1 MARRRERLVSY
12 PVSFVVAK
20 HFMKII
26 RIFPSSPLS
35 LMFML
40 ITEVAMPV
48 SNLHQLDI
56 NRLIEHV
63 LSTTTTIMSSASPPS
78 SPLPPSDHHNNG
90 ATISSTSNENFE
102 SHLLQQKRWRRPTNN
117 NNDNDSSFLTSKMLL
132 RILGGMLFL
141 WGLSSLYL
149 GSYYHVQ
156 HQDFTTTVH
165 KMQQNKDDFIRRG
178 DKAKATA
185 TRTSDSTKQRT
196 DIDNAAPS
204 TIIHETEVF
213 KSVIERVK
221 RTEEQCNNVPEHHV
235 DTLTKSLLP
244 ATDLP
249 PLPEGG
255 VAVALERW
263 LNNHDNQR
271 SSEEE
276 ATTNNDDDV
285 YPTCYIPPPKS
296 CDVSTYT
303 LVIMSHTTERLEA
316 FMDPLADMVNSW
328 PGLNEII
335 IVWNSPR
342 TTLTSVSDEKQRQ
355 YAIKLLSWD
364 TDPNHPLRI
373 FFSLEEGLANNLLNR
388 YHPKIH
394 PKNEAVFYFDDDGP
408 FFSKEAMV
416 DSGFEMWKRNS
427 NVQVGAFPR
436 NIRYLS
442 KRMKDAGKKGL
453 MESIDIVTNNVHGD
467 SGATYPPFTP
477 FCRNATGDHVEYN
490 YFTFPDYNAH
500 MLLPSGSILHRNY
513 LCFIWHPAFEEL
525 RTWVVHHKTMPDDMT
540 VSTLVSHLSGRAPR
554 TVPQKIST
562 FNTRRRLTE
571 DSSEYY
577 SDISANDAPIPNQSH
592 RRLLWKNPNWAKWRE
607 EAINSI
613 LNYFGSIHPGTVGW
627 CAGTKYSQ
635 DHHKHHY
642 ECKPEIPSLN
652 MIPWLNEGVGFDHCP
667 PNDRVT
673 DIIKETEKQ
682 MQKIME
688 EDKMVSFCGEC
699 KYKNFISCTDRAK
712 YLIEKYNNNPVEAK
726 KNTIKD
732 DENCKKK

>member
-1 MARRRERLVSY
+1 
-12 PVSFVVAK
+12 
-20 HFMKII
+20 
-26 RIFPSSPLS
+26 
-35 LMFML
+35 
-40 ITEVAMPV
+40 
-48 SNLHQLDI
+48 
-56 NRLIEHV
+56 
-63 LSTTTTIMSSASPPS
+63 MSSTSPPS
-78 SPLPPSDHHNNG
+78 SPKSTAKNGGGAISNVMNQNN
-90 ATISSTSNENFE
+90 E
-102 SHLLQQKRWRRPTNN
+102 SHLHRRRRQQQQNE
-117 NNDNDSSFLTSKMLL
+117 SSSSFDGFLTSKLLL
-132 RILGGMLFL
+132 RILGVLLFL
-141 WGLSSLYL
+141 CVLSSLYL
-149 GSYYHVQ
+149 GSYYHVH
-156 HQDFTTTVH
+156 HQDYAKATEM
-165 KMQQNKDDFIRRG
+165 KQKKDDFIRRG
-178 DKAKATA
+178 GDKATTA
-185 TRTSDSTKQRT
+185 ITISDEDSNTITET
-196 DIDNAAPS
+196 DSKEPS
-204 TIIHETEVF
+204 AIHEKVVF
-213 KSVIERVK
+213 ESIIERVK
-221 RTEEQCNNVPEHHV
+221 WTGEQCNSVPEHHV
-235 DTLTKSLLP
+235 DTLTTSLKK

-255 VAVALERW
+255 VAVALKKW
-263 LNNHDNQR
+263 LDSEHDNNN
-271 SSEEE
+271 
-276 ATTNNDDDV
+276 NNDNDV
-285 YPTCYIPPPKS
+285 YPICYLPPPKS
-296 CDVSTYT
+296 CDVTSYT

-328 PGLNEII
+328 PGLTEII

-342 TTLTSVSDEKQRQ
+342 TTLTSVNDKKQQQ

-388 YHPKIH
+388 YHPKIQ

-416 DSGFEMWKRNS
+416 DSGLEMWKRNS

-442 KRMKDAGKKGL
+442 KRMKEAGKKGL
-453 MESIDIVTNNVHGD
+453 MDSIDIVTNNVHGD

-500 MLLPSGSILHRNY
+500 MLLPSGSILHRNF

-554 TVPQKIST
+554 TVPQKINS
-562 FNTRRRLTE
+562 FNSGRRLTE

-577 SDISANDAPIPNQSH
+577 YDTSANDAPIPNQSH

-613 LNYFGSIHPGTVGW
+613 LNYFGAIHPGTVGW

-642 ECKPEIPSLN
+642 ECKPETPSLN
-652 MIPWLNEGVGFDHCP
+652 MIPWLNEGGVGFDHCP
-667 PNDRVT
+667 PNDRVANT
-673 DIIKETEKQ
+673 IKRTEWQ

-688 EDKMVSFCGEC
+688 EDKLVSFCGEC
-699 KYKNFISCTDRAK
+699 KYKNFISCSDRAK
-712 YLIEKYNNNPVEAK
+712 YLIDTYDNNPVEAK

-732 DENCKKK
+732 DENCRKK

>member
-1 MARRRERLVSY
+1 
-12 PVSFVVAK
+12 
-20 HFMKII
+20 
-26 RIFPSSPLS
+26 
-35 LMFML
+35 
-40 ITEVAMPV
+40 
-48 SNLHQLDI
+48 
-56 NRLIEHV
+56 
-63 LSTTTTIMSSASPPS
+63 MSSASPPS
-78 SPLPPSDHHNNG
+78 SPKSSDKNG
-90 ATISSTSNENFE
+90 GAISNVMNQNSE
-102 SHLLQQKRWRRPTNN
+102 SHLHRRRRQQQNE
-117 NNDNDSSFLTSKMLL
+117 SSSSFSSLDGFLTSKLLL
-132 RILGGMLFL
+132 RILGVLLFL
-141 WGLSSLYL
+141 CVLSSLYV
-149 GSYYHVQ
+149 GSYYHVH
-156 HQDFTTTVH
+156 HQDYTKATEL
-165 KMQQNKDDFIRRG
+165 KQKKDDFIRRG
-178 DKAKATA
+178 DKATTA
-185 TRTSDSTKQRT
+185 ITISKEESKTITETDSKE
-196 DIDNAAPS
+196 PS
-204 TIIHETEVF
+204 AIHETVVF
-213 KSVIERVK
+213 ESIIERVK
-221 RTEEQCNNVPEHHV
+221 WTEEQCNSVPEHHV
-235 DTLTKSLLP
+235 DTLTTSLKK

-255 VAVALERW
+255 VAVALKKW
-263 LNNHDNQR
+263 LD
-271 SSEEE
+271 SENAKEQSE
-276 ATTNNDDDV
+276 PTSTNNDNDV
-285 YPTCYIPPPKS
+285 YPTCYLPPPKS
-296 CDVSTYT
+296 CDVTTYT

-316 FMDPLADMVNSW
+316 FMDPLANMVNSW
-328 PGLNEII
+328 PGLTEII

-342 TTLTSVSDEKQRQ
+342 TTLTSVSDKKQQQ
-355 YAIKLLSWD
+355 YATKLLSWD

-388 YHPKIH
+388 YHPKIQ

-416 DSGFEMWKRNS
+416 DSGLEMWKRNS

-442 KRMKDAGKKGL
+442 KRMKEAGKKGL
-453 MESIDIVTNNVHGD
+453 MDSIDIVTNNVHGD

-500 MLLPSGSILHRNY
+500 MLLPSGSILHRNF

-554 TVPQKIST
+554 TVPQKINS
-562 FNTRRRLTE
+562 FNSGRRLTE

-577 SDISANDAPIPNQSH
+577 TDISANEAPIPNQSH

-613 LNYFGSIHPGTVGW
+613 LNYFGAIHPGTVGW

-642 ECKPEIPSLN
+642 ECKPENPSLN
-652 MIPWLNEGVGFDHCP
+652 MIPWLNEGGVGFDHCP

-673 DIIKETEKQ
+673 NTIKEAERQ

-688 EDKMVSFCGEC
+688 EDKLVSFCGEC
-699 KYKNFISCTDRAK
+699 KYKNFIKCSDRAK
-712 YLIEKYNNNPVEAK
+712 YLIDTYDNNPVEAK

-732 DENCKKK
+732 DENCRKK

>member
-1 MARRRERLVSY
+1 
-12 PVSFVVAK
+12 
-20 HFMKII
+20 MK
-26 RIFPSSPLS
+26 
-35 LMFML
+35 
-40 ITEVAMPV
+40 
-48 SNLHQLDI
+48 NH
-56 NRLIEHV
+56 
-63 LSTTTTIMSSASPPS
+63 
-78 SPLPPSDHHNNG
+78 
-90 ATISSTSNENFE
+90 
-102 SHLLQQKRWRRPTNN
+102 LQQKRRWRRRQSNN
-117 NNDNDSSFLTSKMLL
+117 NNGDSSAADGFLTSKLLL

-141 WGLSSLYL
+141 CVLSSLYL
-149 GSYYHVQ
+149 GSYYHV
-156 HQDFTTTVH
+156 HQDYATNTV
-165 KMQQNKDDFIRRG
+165 KKDDFIRRG
-178 DKAKATA
+178 DKASNAVTA
-185 TRTSDSTKQRT
+185 TTTNRDSAKPIT
-196 DIDNAAPS
+196 DKIDNSEVSSA
-204 TIIHETEVF
+204 IIHETDVF

-221 RTEEQCNNVPEHHV
+221 WTEEQCNSVPEHHV
-235 DTLTKSLLP
+235 DTLTKSLQP

-263 LNNHDNQR
+263 LKNSEDNQQQ
-271 SSEEE
+271 SSK
-276 ATTNNDDDV
+276 ATTNNDEDV
-285 YPTCYIPPPKS
+285 YPTCYLPPPKS

-316 FMDPLADMVNSW
+316 FMGPLENMVNSW
-328 PGLNEII
+328 PGLTEII

-342 TTLTSVSDEKQRQ
+342 TTLTSVRDEKQRQ
-355 YAIKLLSWD
+355 NAIKLLSWD

-388 YHPKIH
+388 YHPKIQ

-416 DSGFEMWKRNS
+416 DSGLEMWKRNS

-442 KRMKDAGKKGL
+442 KRMKEAGKKGL

-490 YFTFPDYNAH
+490 YFSFPDYNAH

-554 TVPQKIST
+554 TVPQKITT
-562 FNTRRRLTE
+562 FNTGRRLTE
-571 DSSEYY
+571 DSSQYY
-577 SDISANDAPIPNQSH
+577 SDIIANDALIPNQSH

-613 LNYFGSIHPGTVGW
+613 LNYFGAIHPGTVGW

-652 MIPWLNEGVGFDHCP
+652 MLPWLTEGGAGFDHCP
-667 PNDRVT
+667 PNERVT
-673 DIIKETEKQ
+673 NIIKETEKQ
-682 MQKIME
+682 MQRIMD
-688 EDKMVSFCGEC
+688 EDSLVSFCGEC
-699 KYKNFISCTDRAK
+699 KYKNFISCNDRAK

-732 DENCKKK
+732 DENCKRIQ

>member
-1 MARRRERLVSY
+1 
-12 PVSFVVAK
+12 
-20 HFMKII
+20 
-26 RIFPSSPLS
+26 
-35 LMFML
+35 
-40 ITEVAMPV
+40 
-48 SNLHQLDI
+48 
-56 NRLIEHV
+56 
-63 LSTTTTIMSSASPPS
+63 MSSASPPS
-78 SPLPPSDHHNNG
+78 PSDHNNG
-90 ATISSTSNENFE
+90 ETTTSSTSNENFE
-102 SHLLQQKRWRRPTNN
+102 SHLQQKRRWRPPN
-117 NNDNDSSFLTSKMLL
+117 NNDSSSIITDGFLTSKLL
-132 RILGGMLFL
+132 LQILGVLLFL
-141 WGLSSLYL
+141 CGLSSLYL
-149 GSYYHVQ
+149 GSYYHIQ
-156 HQDFTTTVH
+156 HQDYTTTVH
-165 KMQQNKDDFIRRG
+165 KMQQDKDGFIRRG
-178 DKAKATA
+178 DKVKATA
-185 TRTSDSTKQRT
+185 TMSDSTKT
-196 DIDNAAPS
+196 ITNVDSAVMGSSS
-204 TIIHETEVF
+204 TIIQHETEVF

-221 RTEEQCNNVPEHHV
+221 WTEEQCNSVPEHHV
-235 DTLTKSLLP
+235 DTLTKSLQP

-263 LNNHDNQR
+263 LNDKDNQQP
-271 SSEEE
+271 SEE
-276 ATTNNDDDV
+276 ATTNNGDDDV
-285 YPTCYIPPPKS
+285 YPTCYLPPQKS

-316 FMDPLADMVNSW
+316 FMDPLANMVNSW
-328 PGLNEII
+328 PGLTEII

-388 YHPKIH
+388 YHPKIQ

-416 DSGFEMWKRNS
+416 DSGLEMWKRNS

-442 KRMKDAGKKGL
+442 KRMKEAGRKGL

-490 YFTFPDYNAH
+490 YFSFPDYNAH

-554 TVPQKIST
+554 TVPQKINA
-562 FNTRRRLTE
+562 FNTGRRLTE
-571 DSSEYY
+571 DDSEYY
-577 SDISANDAPIPNQSH
+577 PDISANVAPIPNQSH

-613 LNYFGSIHPGTVGW
+613 LNYFGAIHPGTVGW

-652 MIPWLNEGVGFDHCP
+652 MLPWLNEGGVGFDHCP

-673 DIIKETEKQ
+673 NVIKETEKQ
-682 MQKIME
+682 MKRIME
-688 EDKMVSFCGEC
+688 QDKEVSFCGEC
-699 KYKNFISCTDRAK
+699 KYKNFISCNDRAK